1 MDSSF
6 FLLKLRESQKT
17 FDLVLVLDV
26 VTFTLFYMWV
36 VTQMV
41 L

>member
-6 FLLKLRESQKT
+6 FLLKLRESQKI